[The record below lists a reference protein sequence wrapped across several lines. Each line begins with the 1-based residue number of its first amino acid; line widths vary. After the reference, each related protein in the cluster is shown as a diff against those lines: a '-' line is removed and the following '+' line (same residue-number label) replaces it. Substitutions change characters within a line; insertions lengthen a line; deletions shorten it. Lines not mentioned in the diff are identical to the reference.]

1 MKKNKR
7 KEVGINLSSGA
18 EKVENIASREEA
30 LMLGAY
36 GAFGAP
42 VTDGGIGG
50 SVGNPVDPIFTSENE
65 GQKTEREIIE
75 EKHVQENDTAKLL
88 EERRRERARKAE
100 RERLIAERRI
110 SNAKRKQERKQAKA
124 RVGNNGNGNNGD
136 NGDKKNRQQKGTGGW
151 IAAVSILGAT
161 TLALGAVVTVGAI
174 EMRDTRQG
182 IASAYQG
189 NLYELIALV
198 EYADSDLDRVRVS
211 NSPSQQSRILTDL
224 LVQTRLAES
233 VLEKMPIDAQS
244 NSNLTSFLNR
254 TSALCEMLLG
264 KIRAGQVLDE
274 RDEQALER
282 AYEINRKTRGILDGL
297 MGKYEDGD
305 WLEYL
310 KGKGEDGMSSTL
322 RELEDATLDE
332 NHINRNA
339 IPDVRAGATPKDL
352 EMQKIPTAQAEDLC
366 RKYFADYK
374 IKSIEF
380 KGETVSKRM
389 QAYNFVLK
397 DENDLL
403 LHAQLSETDGKLISF
418 DYYEHCVEHNF
429 DLDNAKTIAENFLN
443 KLGMED
449 MTVVKVNEMG
459 ATASFTFTYEKD
471 DVVYYPDAVEVKVCE
486 QKGVVVGYNGS
497 AYLRHHKQR
506 ADVTP
511 KLSMAS
517 AREKLSEKLTVE
529 GSRTALIATKRGER
543 LAYEFICS
551 YGGQMYFVYVDADT
565 GEELSILNVGQMK

>member
-7 KEVGINLSSGA
+7 KEVGINRSSGA
-18 EKVENIASREEA
+18 EKVENIASKEET

-42 VTDGGIGG
+42 VLEGGIEQT
-50 SVGNPVDPIFTSENE
+50 VGNPIDPVMTSKSEE
-65 GQKTEREIIE
+65 QKTEREVIE
-75 EKHVQENDTAKLL
+75 HNRAEM
-88 EERRRERARKAE
+88 ARKAE
-100 RERLIAERRI
+100 RERLIAERRV
-110 SNAKRKQERKQAKA
+110 SNAKRKQERKQAKIHG
-124 RVGNNGNGNNGD
+124 GNSGGNQGGKGGKN
-136 NGDKKNRQQKGTGGW
+136 NRQEKNTGGW
-151 IAAVSILGAT
+151 IAAVSVLGAT

-233 VLEKMPIDAQS
+233 VLEKMPIDAQW
-244 NSNLTSFLNR
+244 NSNLTAFLNR
-254 TSALCEMLLG
+254 TSALCERLLG
-264 KIRAGQVLDE
+264 KLRAGQVLDE
-274 RDEQALER
+274 RDENAIDR

-310 KGKGEDGMSSTL
+310 KGKGDDGMSSIL

-332 NHINRNA
+332 NTINQNA
-339 IPDVRAGATPKDL
+339 IPDVRAGATPKDS
-352 EMQKIPTAQAEDLC
+352 ETEKISTAKAENLC
-366 RKYFADYK
+366 RAYFSDYK

-380 KGETVSKRM
+380 QGETISRRM
-389 QAYNFVLK
+389 QAYNFVLR

-403 LHAQLSETDGKLISF
+403 LYAQLSESDGELISF

-429 DLDNAKTIAENFLN
+429 DLENAKTIAEKFLS
-443 KLGMED
+443 KLGMGD

-471 DVVYYPDAVEVKVCE
+471 DVVYYPDSVEVKVCE

-497 AYLRHHKQR
+497 AYLKNHRQR

-511 KLSMAS
+511 KLSMAK
-517 AREKLSEKLTVE
+517 AREKLSDKLEVE
-529 GSRTALIATKRGER
+529 SSRTALIATKRGER
-543 LAYEFICS
+543 LAYEFICL
-551 YGGQMYFVYVDADT
+551 YDGQMYFVYVDADT
-565 GEELSILNVGQMK
+565 GEELSILNVGQAR